1 MGTPMPCDRQRSER
15 GTILVVALMVMVL
28 LFLLGTTLL
37 GVSGDE
43 KIIAANDEWAESTFF
58 AAEAATQE
66 AMNQITDANVDSPP
80 GVALTTI
87 NQKYTFRTGR
97 RTDTSSQPPTFVGKS
112 TRPGFSVGASSGY
125 SPSPRFWFYTYTV
138 NGTGFGPRGTTRE
151 VEVQLEYGPVSR

>member
-1 MGTPMPCDRQRSER
+1 METLMHVDSRRGER

-66 AMNQITDANVDSPP
+66 ALNQVTDANVEAPP
-80 GVALTTI
+80 AVAVTTI
-87 NQKYTFRTGR
+87 NQRYTFRSGR
-97 RTDTSSQPPTFVGKS
+97 RTDTSPQPPTFLGRS
-112 TRPGFSVGASSGY
+112 TRPGFSIGSTAPY

-138 NGTGFGPRGTTRE
+138 NGTGFGPRNTTRE